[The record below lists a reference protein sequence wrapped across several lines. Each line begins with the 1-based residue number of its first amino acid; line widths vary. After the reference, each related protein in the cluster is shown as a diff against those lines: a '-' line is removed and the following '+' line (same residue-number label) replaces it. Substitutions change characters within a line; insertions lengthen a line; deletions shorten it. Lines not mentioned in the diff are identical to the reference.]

1 MLKSLFAKAP
11 KLSDLLTHWQVDIHS
26 HLLPA
31 IDDGAKN
38 SDNSL
43 QLLKNMQPL
52 GIKKWIATPHI
63 ITNVWDNNTNT
74 INEAL
79 DVLKSYLSENNIE
92 FEIHAAAE
100 YMMDH
105 YFLENLN
112 SEKLLVLKD
121 QMVLVEMSYIN
132 PPLQLFDIL
141 YELQLQGYT
150 PVLAHPERYQFYHN
164 QTDKFE
170 KLKKAGCLFQANLA
184 STVGYYG
191 KGVSTCLDE
200 LLKRDLIDFVGS
212 DTHHQR
218 HIDSFLQKVAINNY
232 KKLEAIVDNTNRTF
246 L

>member
-1 MLKSLFAKAP
+1 VLKSLFAKAP

-26 HLLPA
+26 HLLPG
-31 IDDGAKN
+31 IDDGSKN

-43 QLLKNMQPL
+43 QLLKNMHQL
-52 GIKKWIATPHI
+52 GVKKWITTPHI
-63 ITNVWDNNTNT
+63 ITNVWDNNTYT
-74 INEAL
+74 INETL
-79 DVLKSYLSENNIE
+79 DVLKNYLSENNID
-92 FEIHAAAE
+92 FEVHAAAE

-105 YFLENLN
+105 YFLEKLN

-132 PPLQLFDIL
+132 PPIQLFDIL
-141 YELQLQGYT
+141 YEIQLQGYT

-164 QTDKFE
+164 QKDKFE

-184 STVGYYG
+184 SVVGYYG

-200 LLKRDLIDFVGS
+200 LLKQDMIDFVGS

-218 HIDSFLQKVAINNY
+218 HLDSFTQKVSIKNY
-232 KKLEAIVDNTNRTF
+232 QKLELVVENTNRVF